1 MPTTSSWE
9 KPRGTISTVSL
20 EISRPA
26 APQPHI
32 QGSKLP
38 DIATAHVLP
47 RFDLLE
53 LSRYW
58 EVTVQYSRGCP
69 FTCEFCDIIELFG
82 QVQRTKTAASMVVE
96 LESIYALG
104 HRGVVFFVDDN
115 FYSNRKNI
123 EHILLALIDFQ
134 KRHDY
139 PFCFHSEATVNLAK
153 NQDMLRLMREAGF
166 YGFFTGIETPNR
178 DSLAE
183 TKKVQNL
190 RLDLV
195 EAIRE
200 IQQHEL
206 YVMAGFIMGFDS
218 DPE

>member
-1 MPTTSSWE
+1 MLSLNVLMAGSAPPEVASAGDACFVSSLPPFGAAWE
-9 KPRGTISTVSL
+9 G
-20 EISRPA
+20 E
-26 APQPHI
+26 
-32 QGSKLP
+32 
-38 DIATAHVLP
+38 HVLP